1 MGLDGQ
7 NGTGAREAMLGFL
20 DALYGYGM
28 ALTRNATEAEDLVQ
42 ETYMQATLHCDGLR
56 RDSNVKA
63 WMFTIMRNRWLKQL
77 RHEACGPEFVAL
89 DDAAAQRW
97 LLDSDLEP
105 GRLCERIW
113 ERDEIR
119 TALGELPVGQREII
133 LLRDIDGFSYKEMA
147 DMMNCPIG
155 TIMSRLSRARA
166 RFKQLLVNRR
176 HDYESEMMLRRT

>member
-1 MGLDGQ
+1 MGSERK
-7 NGTGAREAMLGFL
+7 NGADVREALLGFL

-42 ETYMQATLHCDGLR
+42 DTYMQAALHCHGLR

-89 DDAAAQRW
+89 DDATAERW
-97 LLDSDLEP
+97 LLDFDQEP

-119 TALGELPVGQREII
+119 TALGELPVRQREII
-133 LLRDIDGFSYKEMA
+133 LLRDIEGFSYKEMA
-147 DMMNCPIG
+147 DMLDCPVG
-155 TIMSRLSRARA
+155 TIMSRLARA
-166 RFKQLLVNRR
+166 RSRCKELLVSRR
-176 HDYESEMMLRRT
+176 RDYGVETMWGRT